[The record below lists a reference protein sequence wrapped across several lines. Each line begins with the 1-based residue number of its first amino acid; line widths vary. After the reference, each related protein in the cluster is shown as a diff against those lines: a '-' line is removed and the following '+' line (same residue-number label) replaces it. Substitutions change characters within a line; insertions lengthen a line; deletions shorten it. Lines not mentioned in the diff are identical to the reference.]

1 MRTYEAYCLSC
12 NGGGK
17 SLGKFTSA
25 KAANQTATRHMT
37 HYGCD
42 VTILKKDKS

>member
-1 MRTYEAYCLSC
+1 MRIYEPYCLSC

-17 SLGKFTSA
+17 SLGTFTSA
-25 KAANQTATRHMT
+25 KAANQTATSHMAS
-37 HYGCD
+37 YGCN